1 MKIVHGPYAF
11 HTKFQFK
18 RKKKKKKIRHETF
31 HVSRSPRSSLLHFHQ
46 GSHFVP
52 PVCNPLIKITDADI
66 KHRRVRCTRVSWK
79 ERGKKEKEKRN
90 LLLRRAKVSRRG
102 THTRAQ
108 KSRVNEENTAR
119 FRQEFQPLACFPHP
133 RAAFPCDDHD
143 HDTRPS
149 TAAIHGSDMIAPR
162 ECNALLF
169 ARDNDRDV
177 NVTRLN
183 ILRDVR
189 VAL

>member
-18 RKKKKKKIRHETF
+18 RKKKDTKHSTYLAP
-31 HVSRSPRSSLLHFHQ
+31 H
-46 GSHFVP
+46 VP
-52 PVCNPLIKITDADI
+52 PSYIFTRDRTLCHQYPLIKITDADI

-119 FRQEFQPLACFPHP
+119 FRQEFQPLVCFPHP

>member
-1 MKIVHGPYAF
+1 M
-11 HTKFQFK
+11 
-18 RKKKKKKIRHETF
+18 
-31 HVSRSPRSSLLHFHQ
+31 
-46 GSHFVP
+46 P

-79 ERGKKEKEKRN
+79 ERGKKRKGKAKSSSPTRKGFAKRD
-90 LLLRRAKVSRRG
+90 
-102 THTRAQ
+102 THAQ

>member
-18 RKKKKKKIRHETF
+18 RKKKDTKHSTYLAP
-31 HVSRSPRSSLLHFHQ
+31 H
-46 GSHFVP
+46 VP
-52 PVCNPLIKITDADI
+52 PSYIF
-66 KHRRVRCTRVSWK
+66 TRDRTLCHQYVIRLSKSPTQTSNIVEFVVLEWVGKK
-79 ERGKKEKEKRN
+79 EEKKEKEKRN